1 MCADLACV
9 GLDNSKN
16 LDTQN
21 FSDYNNKIDF
31 HCWEFRRRKLV
42 VVVVVVVVVVAV
54 VVVVVV
60 VVSFS
65 FGIKH
70 SYNMIQV
77 KIINPSLTPIT
88 I

>member
-1 MCADLACV
+1 MA
-9 GLDNSKN
+9 
-16 LDTQN
+16 
-21 FSDYNNKIDF
+21 
-31 HCWEFRRRKLV
+31 V
-42 VVVVVVVVVVAV
+42 VVVVVAVAVAVAVAVVVVAV

-60 VVSFS
+60 VPFF

-70 SYNMIQV
+70 SYNIITNPIQV